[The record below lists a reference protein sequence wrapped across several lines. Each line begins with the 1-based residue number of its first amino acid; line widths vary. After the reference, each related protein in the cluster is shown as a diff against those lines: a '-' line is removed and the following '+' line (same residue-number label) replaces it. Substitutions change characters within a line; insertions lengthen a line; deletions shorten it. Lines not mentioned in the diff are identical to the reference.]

1 MEQIEYNS
9 KMIDLSLSIPRCYC
23 SVVKSCPTLWNP
35 LDCRRQISLSFI
47 TSWSLLKPTSIELVM
62 PSNHLILYH
71 PFSSCPPSF
80 PASGSFPLSKF
91 FASGGQST
99 GAFSIGPVNIQ
110 GQLPL
115 GLTGLISLQ
124 SRGLS
129 GVFSNTTVQKHQFF
143 GIQPSLWSNFHI
155 HT

>member
-115 GLTGLISLQ
+115 GLTGLISLLLK
-124 SRGLS
+124 GLS
-129 GVFSNTTVQKHQFF
+129 IVFSKTTV
-143 GIQPSLWSNFHI
+143 
-155 HT
+155 